1 MNNFIKVALH
11 SYIYVHSFLIGW
23 FNYRAM
29 GNVYLSALQ
38 KNRQNKL
45 ADYHRCTFCI
55 KLLFFSFSRALIKLI
70 HRPIKRA
77 TLIDDINNQQSIHVN
92 TNLLHALIW
101 LVSIGI
107 HRKVLY
113 HGLIILRDANI
124 QPLRSPACSG
134 QVFTGFW

>member
-11 SYIYVHSFLIGW
+11 SYIDVHSFLIGW

-70 HRPIKRA
+70 HGPIKRA
-77 TLIDDINNQQSIHVN
+77 TLIDETHLHKQSTVD
-92 TNLLHALIW
+92 T
-101 LVSIGI
+101 
-107 HRKVLY
+107 
-113 HGLIILRDANI
+113 
-124 QPLRSPACSG
+124 C
-134 QVFTGFW
+134 